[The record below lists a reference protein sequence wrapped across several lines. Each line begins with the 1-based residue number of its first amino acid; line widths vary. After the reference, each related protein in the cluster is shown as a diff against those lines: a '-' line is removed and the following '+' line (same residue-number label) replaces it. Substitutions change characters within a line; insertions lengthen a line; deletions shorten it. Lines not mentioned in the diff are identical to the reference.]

1 MSDPQSSE
9 KGQALILLVLAFVV
23 LLGFTALAIDG
34 GMVYADRR
42 HAQNGADASSLAGG
56 GAAALYMENNYVDY
70 EDFSCDP
77 NNYPDGYETWQ
88 AQYLAKAAAI
98 GRAGDNDFTIDEDVS
113 DNNGVVT
120 SCGIHDTGGWID
132 KYVDITTTI
141 TADTQTNFAHF
152 IYNGPLRNTVRAVT
166 RVRPK
171 VPFGL
176 GYAIVAL
183 RPDCPTGSTGG
194 VNFNGNNTV
203 TVYGGGVFSNACIR
217 AGGSVQVYIDEGSV
231 CTGSGCWIPANA
243 SVNVSPT
250 PTEATIPLPTFA
262 LQIPGIDCSV
272 LPARG
277 NHSGGGTIDPGRY
290 GRIRVNSN
298 TDDLVLNPGLY
309 CIADEFTMNGRSIT
323 VAQDSLGRDGGVTIY
338 MTGGDFT
345 VNGGVEVQLAPPPNM
360 PNACPYC
367 PPAIP
372 GLLLYMDPSN
382 AGVITINGNADSEY
396 VGTIYAP
403 SGRIDAGGNALD
415 AINAQLIADTVD
427 VQGNTVIDV
436 NVDSALQF
444 RPPASL
450 ELFR

>member
-1 MSDPQSSE
+1 MTTPRSSE
-9 KGQALILLVLAFVV
+9 KGQALVLLVLAFVV

-42 HAQNGADASSLAGG
+42 HAQNGADAASLAGG

-88 AQYLAKAAAI
+88 AQSLARAAAVS
-98 GRAGDNDFTIDEDVS
+98 RAGDNDFVIDEDMS
-113 DNNGVVT
+113 DNNGVAT
-120 SCGIHDTGGWID
+120 RCGITDTGGWID

-152 IYNGPLRNTVRAVT
+152 IYSGPLRNTVRAVT

-183 RPDCPTGSTGG
+183 RPDCPNSNTGG
-194 VNFNGNNTV
+194 VSFNGNNNV

-217 AGGSVQVYIDEGSV
+217 AGGSVQVYIDQGSV
-231 CTGSGCWIPANA
+231 CTGSGCYMPANA
-243 SVNVSPT
+243 SVDVSPQ
-250 PTEATIPLPTFA
+250 PTEATIPLPTFS
-262 LQIPGIDCSV
+262 LQVPTPDCDS
-272 LPARG
+272 LPLRG
-277 NHSGGGTIDPGRY
+277 NHTGGGTIDPGRY
-290 GRIRVNSN
+290 GRIRVNAAG
-298 TDDLVLNPGLY
+298 DDLLLNPGLY
-309 CIADEFTMNGRSIT
+309 CIANEFTMNGGS
-323 VAQDSLGRDGGVTIY
+323 VAVYRDPGGPDVGVTIY

-345 VNGGVEVQLAPPPNM
+345 VNGGVHVTLTPPPNM
-360 PNACPYC
+360 PNACDYC

-372 GLLLYMDPSN
+372 GMLLYMDPSN
-382 AGVITINGNADSEY
+382 AGVITLNGDSTSDY
-396 VGTIYAP
+396 MGTVYAP
-403 SGRIDAGGNALD
+403 SGRIDAGGNELAQVR
-415 AINAQLIADTVD
+415 AQLVADTVD
-427 VQGNTVIDV
+427 VQGNTVINV

-450 ELFR
+450 ELYR

>member
-1 MSDPQSSE
+1 MTTPRSSE
-9 KGQALILLVLAFVV
+9 KGQALVLLVLAFVV

-88 AQYLAKAAAI
+88 AQNLARTAAVS
-98 GRAGDNDFTIDEDVS
+98 RAGDNDFTIDEDMS
-113 DNNGVVT
+113 DNNGVAT
-120 SCGIHDTGGWID
+120 RCGMTNTGGWID

-183 RPDCPTGSTGG
+183 RLDCPNGTTGG
-194 VNFNGNNTV
+194 VSFNGSNNV

-217 AGGSVQVYIDEGSV
+217 AGGSVQVYIDQGSV
-231 CTGSGCWIPANA
+231 CTGSGCYMPANG
-243 SVNVSPT
+243 SVDVSPT
-250 PTEATIPLPTFA
+250 PTEATVPLPTFS
-262 LQIPGIDCSV
+262 LQVPTPDCNAV
-272 LPARG
+272 PARG
-277 NHSGGGTIDPGRY
+277 DHSGGGTIDPGRW

-309 CIADEFTMNGRSIT
+309 CISNGFTMNGHSIT
-323 VAQDSLGRDGGVTIY
+323 VAPDSLGRDGGVTIY
-338 MTGGDFT
+338 ITGGDFT
-345 VNGGVEVQLAPPPNM
+345 VNGGVSVNLTPPPNM

-372 GLLLYMDPSN
+372 GLLIYMDPAN
-382 AGVITINGNADSEY
+382 AGVLTINGSSGSNYE
-396 VGTIYAP
+396 GTIYAP
-403 SGRIDAGGNALD
+403 TGRIDAGGTALD
-415 AINAQLIADTVD
+415 EINAQLIADTVD
-427 VQGNTVIDV
+427 VQGHTVINV